1 MKDCSNKERATEM
14 QRTAGASARQPRVV
28 PVHTQR
34 MWPLASRYRTA
45 KHRRDVDG
53 SKPSCMRPV
62 ARYKRSCVC
71 PVKFR
76 SVLHR
81 PVKRGRQRQR
91 RYRVPRALHDM
102 LNALASLCCSRFR
115 VGTLR
120 FPAYRL
126 MAVHYETGPLP
137 TLKCEI
143 RPYREF
149 PCQYCFPSCTINDTP
164 YGRGGR
170 SKRSEVVS

>member
-1 MKDCSNKERATEM
+1 MSET
-14 QRTAGASARQPRVV
+14 GASARQPRVV
-28 PVHTQR
+28 PVHIQR
-34 MWPLASRYRTA
+34 MWPLASRYRTT

-53 SKPSCMRPV
+53 SKPSCHPC
-62 ARYKRSCVC
+62 ALWQDTKRSCVC

-126 MAVHYETGPLP
+126 MAVYYETGLLP

-149 PCQYCFPSCTINDTP
+149 LCQYSFFPVRLTTRRMVVVV
-164 YGRGGR
+164 GARGAK
-170 SKRSEVVS
+170 S